1 MRLLKQ
7 MVSHRT
13 PLSRNSETNFRLI
26 DSVDGNATAGELSDS
41 SHQIAAPSSLG
52 APVLLDPAPQLRT
65 RNNRRDPASTT
76 SMYVREKADAATIA
90 LRKAGPVSPGTRLV
104 KSKSIRNI
112 AISNPHFVS
121 GPTDIPA
128 VPIIPAALRDQ
139 KELDVDV
146 RRTKSTGIGFRFK
159 MLVKKQSN
167 KELSH
172 LSGDE
177 ITPFIDFET
186 TPSPATTPPFTPP
199 SADSPNFSVVTP
211 SDYPRTPEPIR
222 SPDYY
227 RSPGLRRVEDTDRK
241 SPAVGAS
248 PGATL
253 TRLVT
258 RLRRSRK
265 HSDVSGTPLDATGV
279 VHISQDASNQHQFDN
294 ALSSS
299 STLHLSSSTRA
310 ARHIS
315 GSTPGVPAPTP
326 VPIATTID
334 EEGSNYLGID
344 GPAGS
349 RSSSTESSGRAA
361 VQYDVSS
368 SRRRGIGSGGEPLA
382 STAPLSLS
390 KGRISQSTGLDSA
403 LQDAPS
409 GTGHR
414 ATGSIVSID
423 QLRKVAQELGLSEA
437 KAEEFVNL
445 SYGRQVDSIVSSP
458 QLDVSPKSS
467 PDNDESII
475 PLGTPSRGLRIDTAG
490 RRDGVGSGP
499 QSPVSPTGQSIR
511 SLRSSGYAGSVFDLY
526 GDGDG
531 PEEADGYV
539 EQGVDVVEEEVTR
552 AETKEEEED
561 REVYQVLD
569 EIRNNNR
576 ESVDYSLGDST
587 ALFRPNSASTATTTS
602 SSVEE
607 VEEPHSI
614 EENSYDPVIPSPIEL
629 EKKPEAFSELVS
641 RHRRNQSS
649 ISQQTYSTSQPLSNS
664 QSQFAASYSQYN
676 HETRAHQESDP
687 YNPRYPSIYVRDEKR
702 LHGLADGLAEAD
714 EGLFLVRPKQNTTG
728 FI

>member
-1 MRLLKQ
+1 
-7 MVSHRT
+7 MVGKST
-13 PLSRNSETNFRLI
+13 
-26 DSVDGNATAGELSDS
+26 
-41 SHQIAAPSSLG
+41 LG

-65 RNNRRDPASTT
+65 RNMSRRDPASTT
-76 SMYVREKADAATIA
+76 SMYVREKADAATMA
-90 LRKAGPVSPGTRLV
+90 LRKASPVSPGTRLV

-112 AISNPHFVS
+112 AISNPQFVS
-121 GPTDIPA
+121 GPSDIPA

-139 KELDVDV
+139 KETDVDV
-146 RRTKSTGIGFRFK
+146 RRTKSSGIGFRFK

-177 ITPFIDFET
+177 ITPFIDFEPT
-186 TPSPATTPPFTPP
+186 QSPATTPPFTPP

-227 RSPGLRRVEDTDRK
+227 RSPGLRRVEDSDRK

-265 HSDVSGTPLDATGV
+265 HSDVTGSAADAGV
-279 VHISQDASNQHQFDN
+279 VHISQDASNQHLFDN

-299 STLHLSSSTRA
+299 STLHLTSSTSGPRRTSESPAFA
-310 ARHIS
+310 A
-315 GSTPGVPAPTP
+315 AAA
-326 VPIATTID
+326 VPIETTID
-334 EEGSNYLGID
+334 EGGSEYLGIA
-344 GPAGS
+344 GPAS
-349 RSSSTESSGRAA
+349 RASSTESTGRAA

-368 SRRRGIGSGGEPLA
+368 SRRRGVGSGSEPLA

-390 KGRISQSTGLDSA
+390 RGRSADDSA
-403 LQDAPS
+403 AREDVNV
-409 GTGHR
+409 GGGHR
-414 ATGSIVSID
+414 ATGSIISMN
-423 QLRKVAQELGLSEA
+423 QLRKVAQELGLTDE

-445 SYGRQVDSIVSSP
+445 SYGRQVDSP
-458 QLDVSPKSS
+458 Q
-467 PDNDESII
+467 PDLTSLIS
-475 PLGTPSRGLRIDTAG
+475 TPSDSNLAQSTLPLESKVGGLFIDTRGGEAEE
-490 RRDGVGSGP
+490 GP
-499 QSPVSPTGQSIR
+499 TSPVSPTGMSVR

-526 GDGDG
+526 GDGDS
-531 PEEADGYV
+531 PER
-539 EQGVDVVEEEVTR
+539 EQEEEEDEGVDERDRMEEEVER
-552 AETKEEEED
+552 VETKEEEED

-569 EIRNNNR
+569 DLRNNNR
-576 ESVDYSLGDST
+576 ESVDYSLAEST
-587 ALFRPNSASTATTTS
+587 ALFRPTSASTATTTS

-607 VEEPHSI
+607 VEEPPSI
-614 EENSYDPVIPSPIEL
+614 EDDFSSAPAA
-629 EKKPEAFSELVS
+629 KKPEAFSELVS

-649 ISQQTYSTSQPLSNS
+649 ISQQTQPNSNG
-664 QSQFAASYSQYN
+664 QSQFAASFSQYN
-676 HETRAHQESDP
+676 HQTRAHQEADP
-687 YNPRYPSIYVRDEKR
+687 YSNRYPSIYVRDEKR
-702 LHGLADGLAEAD
+702 LHGLTDGVAESD